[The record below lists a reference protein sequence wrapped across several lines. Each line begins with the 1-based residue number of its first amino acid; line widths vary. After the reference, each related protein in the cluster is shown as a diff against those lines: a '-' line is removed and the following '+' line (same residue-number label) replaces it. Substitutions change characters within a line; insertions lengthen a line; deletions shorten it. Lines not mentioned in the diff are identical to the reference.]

1 MVVVSVPCMNGGR
14 GETSYAKN
22 SDIQRTV
29 ISKAWPF
36 LEETIKDMFSSSFP
50 GCFNVADLGCSSGPN
65 TLLVISKIME
75 TIHKLYHQE
84 NKKLPEF
91 QVFLNDL
98 PGNDFNSIFESLPDF
113 YKRIKKDKFG
123 PCFIAGMP
131 GSFYERL
138 FQSRSINFTHSSYSV
153 HWLSKVPE
161 NLETNK
167 RNIYITKSSPP
178 SVCQAFLEQFQR
190 DFSAFLSLRSE
201 EIVSGGRMFLTF
213 IGRSIADPSSKDCC
227 RLWELLTKA
236 LIQLVN
242 EGLVEEADVDSFNLP
257 CYFPCEEEVISIVR
271 EQGSFILDTFESFE
285 VNWDPSDDVNNK
297 SFVFNKDRCGQNVAN
312 SIRAVTEP
320 TLASHFGNAVIDP
333 LFARFATLVAEH
345 LAVEKTKHI
354 SLVISMTRKQH
365 AQP

>member
-1 MVVVSVPCMNGGR
+1 MVV
-14 GETSYAKN
+14 
-22 SDIQRTV
+22 RTV

-65 TLLVISKIME
+65 TLLVISKIID
-75 TIHKLYHQE
+75 TIHKLYHQV

-98 PGNDFNSIFESLPDF
+98 PGNDFN
-113 YKRIKKDKFG
+113 R
-123 PCFIAGMP
+123 MP
-131 GSFYERL
+131 GSFYQRL
-138 FQSRSINFTHSSYSV
+138 FPSRGINFIHSSYSV

-161 NLETNK
+161 NLENNK
-167 RNIYITKSSPP
+167 RDIYITKSSPP

-213 IGRSIADPSSKDCC
+213 LGRSITDPSSKDCC
-227 RLWELLTKA
+227 CLWELLTKS
-236 LIQLVN
+236 LIQLAN
-242 EGLVEEADVDSFNLP
+242 EGLVEEADVDSFNMP
-257 CYFPCEEEVISIVR
+257 CYFPYEEEVKSIVR
-271 EQGSFILDTFESFE
+271 EQGSFNLDTFESFE
-285 VNWDPSDDVNNK
+285 VNWGPSDDVNNK

-320 TLASHFGNAVIDP
+320 MLVSHFGNAVIDP

-365 AQP
+365 AQPDLDI

>member
-1 MVVVSVPCMNGGR
+1 MVVVNVPCMNGGG

-22 SDIQRTV
+22 SNIQRTV

-65 TLLVISKIME
+65 TLLV
-75 TIHKLYHQE
+75 
-84 NKKLPEF
+84 
-91 QVFLNDL
+91 
-98 PGNDFNSIFESLPDF
+98 
-113 YKRIKKDKFG
+113 
-123 PCFIAGMP
+123 
-131 GSFYERL
+131 
-138 FQSRSINFTHSSYSV
+138 
-153 HWLSKVPE
+153 PE
-161 NLETNK
+161 NLENNK
-167 RNIYITKSSPP
+167 RDIYITKSSPP

-213 IGRSIADPSSKDCC
+213 LGRSIADPSSKDCC
-227 RLWELLTKA
+227 CLWELLTKS
-236 LIQLVN
+236 LIQLAN
-242 EGLVEEADVDSFNLP
+242 EGLVEEADVDSFNMP
-257 CYFPCEEEVISIVR
+257 CYFPYEGEVKSIVR
-271 EQGSFILDTFESFE
+271 EQGSFNLDTFESFK

-320 TLASHFGNAVIDP
+320 MLASHFGNAVIDP

-365 AQP
+365 AQPDLDI